1 MLTKVNKAELL
12 EIDNPDYE
20 AIISRYSHLNGVE
33 IHDKD
38 AKTSLPVHVVLSGG
52 EYARIKT
59 ETKPRV
65 GKEGEPVA
73 EYTKLGWFI
82 TSPGEE
88 FDRHIMLL
96 TETSQSDYEELCC
109 LDVLGLADAPTHDQ
123 GTVYSEFKEQLPW
136 RGNYPSLPNNKQGS
150 LRWMNN
156 LVRKL
161 RRDGLNAEYDTII
174 QDQLKEGIVERAPDI
189 PTNQEFYIPHK
200 AVVKETA
207 ESTKTRIV

>member
-88 FDRHIMLL
+88 FD
-96 TETSQSDYEELCC
+96 YEELCC

-123 GTVYSEFKEQLPW
+123 GTVYSEFKEQLTGSYETGLPW
-136 RGNYPSLPNNKQGS
+136 HGRVVRNWPA
-150 LRWMNN
+150 MA
-156 LVRKL
+156 RKL
-161 RRDGLNAEYDTII
+161 PKFAQQQAREFTMDEQPRKEATSRWSQRR
-174 QDQLKEGIVERAPDI
+174 VRHHHSR
-189 PTNQEFYIPHK
+189 PTQGGDRRTSIK
-200 AVVKETA
+200 LW
-207 ESTKTRIV
+207 